1 VMFALNGA
9 DYTGV
14 DLTEAALEATRKH
27 FEVMGLR
34 GMFLKENAE
43 QLSFPDGSFD
53 WVFSHGVLHHTPK
66 PQIAVN
72 EVYRVL
78 KPGGR
83 AIIMLYHKHS
93 FNYFL
98 RIMTHMRLRVL
109 LKILSRLGR
118 WNSDRQN
125 ASTGVLR
132 GLRGNQDRQI
142 WQIHYQNFLERG
154 WSYLRARNFI
164 HHCTDGPE
172 CPVAYAFTK
181 AQSRELFSGFRDVQ
195 MTVAHFPLTKYSQ
208 KIPFAVEKLLAR
220 RIGWYLF
227 ISASK

>member
-1 VMFALNGA
+1 
-9 DYTGV
+9 
-14 DLTEAALEATRKH
+14 
-27 FEVMGLR
+27 
-34 GMFLKENAE
+34 
-43 QLSFPDGSFD
+43 
-53 WVFSHGVLHHTPK
+53 
-66 PQIAVN
+66 
-72 EVYRVL
+72 
-78 KPGGR
+78 
-83 AIIMLYHKHS
+83 MLYHKHS
-93 FNYFL
+93 FNYCF
-98 RIMTHMRLRVL
+98 RIMTYMRLRVL

-125 ASTGVLR
+125 AATGVHR

-142 WQIHYQNFLERG
+142 WQIHYQNFLEQG

-181 AQSRELFSGFRDVQ
+181 AQSRKLFSGFRDVQ
-195 MTVAHFPLTKYSQ
+195 MTVAHFPLTKYSK

-227 ISASK
+227 ISACK